1 MVATIQEYVAE
12 RKIGFLTHFT
22 RASNL
27 GDILQRGLVPRNVLA
42 GEGYGH
48 FNDQHRYDGTNAVCL
63 SIHFPN
69 YKMFWGVRQENKDV
83 DWVILIIRAEVLWML
98 PCAFCVTNAASATV
112 TAVALEQRR
121 TLAALQALYADWGDL
136 SRATL
141 GIPDNFPTNPQA
153 EVLMLNGVPRNYI
166 YCALVLNTATQQ
178 AMQAQYPGLDVR
190 VNASYFRYRQDYAHW
205 KKEI

>member
-1 MVATIQEYVAE
+1 MAGTIQEYLVE

-27 GDILQRGLVPRNVLA
+27 SDILQRGLVPRDVLA
-42 GEGYGH
+42 NEGYGG
-48 FNDQHRYDGTNAVCL
+48 FNDQYRHDGTNAVCL

-69 YKMFWGVRQENKDV
+69 YKMFWGIRQDNKNV
-83 DWVILIIRAEVLWML
+83 EWVVLIIRPEVLWML

-112 TAVALEQRR
+112 TAVPLEQRR
-121 TLAALQALYADWGDL
+121 TLAALQAMYADWEDK

-153 EVLMLNGVPRNYI
+153 EVLMLNGVPQNYI
-166 YCALVLNTATQQ
+166 YCAFVLNTTAQQ
-178 AMQAQYPGLDVR
+178 ALKAQHPGLDVR
-190 VNASYFRYRQDYAHW
+190 VDARYFRYRQDYAHW